1 MARTRMEFAVRV
13 KDEASHNLQRVSRE
27 VDGLTDALKA
37 LGGGLISIATVA
49 EIARLADT
57 YRLVSNRLRIVT
69 SSTAE
74 LNTIQDELI
83 DLSNRTRS
91 SFTATADLYS
101 RVARSSRNL
110 GLSQQDLLD
119 FTETVSKSIRI
130 SGSTAQEAAAGV
142 IQFGQALASSR
153 LSGDELRSV
162 LEQMPRLA
170 RAIAEGMGVGIGRL
184 REMGETGELTAD
196 RVIAAI
202 NKVAPEIATEF
213 DQLAPLVSE
222 ALTTVESSFT
232 AIIGEFDE
240 FYGVSVIVA
249 NAIIDVRDQ
258 VLVLA
263 RIFLGAAKEGDQ
275 LSDST
280 QKIAIAMVV
289 AAGSVGL
296 LATSLKETLMAAFTN
311 VGTAIGGFVAQL
323 GALAKG
329 DFEGAK
335 GIFAEWT
342 GDIKEGFIKDF
353 SDLNAELTMQMTN
366 TMETIGKLLGEIT
379 VPTRDAFDLSI
390 APAKNIELTKQQ
402 LIALAK
408 AQKEAEKVWR
418 STRTEVEEFILSMQE
433 LRDLREQFPEIIDPE
448 TFERAAQALQDDMF
462 PALDNLKEQWD
473 GTAEFMKNVAERAA
487 QNIQDAFA
495 DFLFDPFEDGIQGM
509 LLGFLNA
516 LREMLAQALSFQI
529 LTGIPGVGDFLGL
542 TAKRAAGGPVF
553 AGQPVLVGERGP
565 ELFIP
570 GASGNIRSNAALS
583 GDKMGGGG
591 HQFVTNID
599 ARGADPGLIARL
611 PEIMEQRDRKLM
623 LKVKQYFETGGIRL

>member
-1 MARTRMEFAVRV
+1 MARNRIEFAVRV

-27 VDGLTDALKA
+27 VDGLTDSLKA
-37 LGGGLISIATVA
+37 LGAGFISVATIG

-74 LNTIQDELI
+74 LNTIQNELI

-91 SFTATADLYS
+91 SFTATSDLYS

-184 REMGETGELTAD
+184 REMGEQGELTAD
-196 RVIAAI
+196 RVIDAI
-202 NKVAPEIATEF
+202 NKVAPEIASEF
-213 DQLAPLVSE
+213 DELAPLVSE
-222 ALTTVESSFT
+222 ALTTVESSLT
-232 AIIGEFDE
+232 AIVGELDE
-240 FYGVSVIVA
+240 FYGVSVVVA
-249 NAIIDVRDQ
+249 NAIITVRDE
-258 VLVLA
+258 VLELA

-289 AAGSVGL
+289 AAGSVGI
-296 LATSLKETLMAAFTN
+296 LATSLKETLSAAFNN
-311 VGTAIGGFVAQL
+311 VGTAIGGFAAQIV
-323 GALAKG
+323 ALAKG
-329 DFEGAK
+329 DFEGSK
-335 GIFAEWT
+335 EIFAEWT

-353 SDLNAELTMQMTN
+353 SELNDELAMQMTN
-366 TMETIGKLLGEIT
+366 TMETIGKIIGEFP
-379 VPTRDAFDLSI
+379 VEQRDPFDLSDR
-390 APAKNIELTKQQ
+390 PAKGIMITKQE
-402 LIALAK
+402 LIALAQ

-433 LRDLREQFPEIIDPE
+433 LRDLREKFPDIIDPE
-448 TFERAAQALQDDMF
+448 TFERAAKALQDDMF

-495 DFLFDPFEDGIQGM
+495 DFLFDPFDDGIRGM
-509 LLGFLNA
+509 LEGFLTA
-516 LREMLAQALSFQI
+516 LRRMLAEALSFQI

-542 TAKRAAGGPVF
+542 TKRAAGGPVF

-570 GASGNIRSNAALS
+570 GASGTVRSNAALS
-583 GDKMGGGG
+583 GDKMGSSGM
-591 HQFVTNID
+591 QFVTNID

-611 PEIMEQRDRKLM
+611 PAMMEQRDKKLL
-623 LKVKQYFETGGIRL
+623 LKVKEYIETGGIRI

>member
-1 MARTRMEFAVRV
+1 MARNRIEFAVRV

-27 VDGLTDALKA
+27 VDGLTDSLKA
-37 LGGGLISIATVA
+37 LGAGFISVATIG

-74 LNTIQDELI
+74 LNTIQNELI

-91 SFTATADLYS
+91 SFTATSDLYS

-184 REMGETGELTAD
+184 REMGEQGELTAD
-196 RVIAAI
+196 RVIDAI
-202 NKVAPEIATEF
+202 NKVAPEIASEF
-213 DQLAPLVSE
+213 DELAPLVSE
-222 ALTTVESSFT
+222 ALTTVESSLT
-232 AIIGEFDE
+232 AIVGELDE
-240 FYGVSVIVA
+240 FYGVSVVVA
-249 NAIIDVRDQ
+249 NAIITVRDE
-258 VLVLA
+258 VLELA

-289 AAGSVGL
+289 AAGSVGI
-296 LATSLKETLMAAFTN
+296 LATSLKETLSAAFNN
-311 VGTAIGGFVAQL
+311 VGTAIGGFAAQIV
-323 GALAKG
+323 ALAKG
-329 DFEGAK
+329 DFEGSK
-335 GIFAEWT
+335 EIFAEWT

-353 SDLNAELTMQMTN
+353 SELNDELAMQMTN
-366 TMETIGKLLGEIT
+366 TMETIGKIIGEFP
-379 VPTRDAFDLSI
+379 VEQRDPFDLSDR
-390 APAKNIELTKQQ
+390 PAKGIMITKQE
-402 LIALAK
+402 LIALAN

-433 LRDLREQFPEIIDPE
+433 LRDLREKFPDIIDPE
-448 TFERAAQALQDDMF
+448 TFERAAKALQDDMF

-495 DFLFDPFEDGIQGM
+495 DFLFDPFDDGIRGM
-509 LLGFLNA
+509 LEGFLTA
-516 LREMLAQALSFQI
+516 LRRMLAEALSFQI

-542 TAKRAAGGPVF
+542 TKRAAGGPVF

-570 GASGNIRSNAALS
+570 GASGTVRSNAALS
-583 GDKMGGGG
+583 GDKMGSSGM
-591 HQFVTNID
+591 QFVTNID

-611 PEIMEQRDRKLM
+611 PAMMEQRDKKLL
-623 LKVKQYFETGGIRL
+623 LKVKEYIETGGIRI

>member
-1 MARTRMEFAVRV
+1 MARNRIEFAVRV

-27 VDGLTDALKA
+27 VDGLTDSLKA
-37 LGGGLISIATVA
+37 LGAGFISVATIG

-74 LNTIQDELI
+74 LNTIQNELI

-91 SFTATADLYS
+91 SFTATSDLYS

-184 REMGETGELTAD
+184 REMGEQGELTAD
-196 RVIAAI
+196 RVIDAI
-202 NKVAPEIATEF
+202 NKVAPEIASEF
-213 DQLAPLVSE
+213 DELAPLVSE
-222 ALTTVESSFT
+222 ALTTVESSLT
-232 AIIGEFDE
+232 AIVGELDE
-240 FYGVSVIVA
+240 FYGVSVVVA
-249 NAIIDVRDQ
+249 NAIITVRDE
-258 VLVLA
+258 VLELA

-275 LSDST
+275 LSDAT

-289 AAGSVGL
+289 AAGSVGI
-296 LATSLKETLMAAFTN
+296 LATSLKETLSAAFNN
-311 VGTAIGGFVAQL
+311 VGTAIGGFAAQIV
-323 GALAKG
+323 ALAKG
-329 DFEGAK
+329 DFEGSK
-335 GIFAEWT
+335 EIFAEWT
-342 GDIKEGFIKDF
+342 ADIKEGFIKDF
-353 SDLNAELTMQMTN
+353 SELNDELAMQMTN
-366 TMETIGKLLGEIT
+366 TMETIGKIIGEFP
-379 VPTRDAFDLSI
+379 VEQRDPFDLSDR
-390 APAKNIELTKQQ
+390 PAKGIMITKQE

-433 LRDLREQFPEIIDPE
+433 LRDLKEKFPDIIDPE
-448 TFERAAQALQDDMF
+448 TFERAAKALQDDMF

-495 DFLFDPFEDGIQGM
+495 DFLFDPFDDGIRGM
-509 LLGFLNA
+509 LEGFLTA
-516 LREMLAQALSFQI
+516 LRRMLAEALSFQI

-542 TAKRAAGGPVF
+542 TKRAAGGPVF

-570 GASGNIRSNAALS
+570 GASGTVRSNAALS
-583 GDKMGGGG
+583 GDKMGSSGM
-591 HQFVTNID
+591 QFVTNID

-611 PEIMEQRDRKLM
+611 PAMMEQRDKKLL
-623 LKVKQYFETGGIRL
+623 LKVKEYIETGGIRI

>member
-1 MARTRMEFAVRV
+1 MARNRIEFAVRV

-27 VDGLTDALKA
+27 VDGLTDSLKA
-37 LGGGLISIATVA
+37 LGAGFISVATIG

-74 LNTIQDELI
+74 LNTIQNELI

-91 SFTATADLYS
+91 SFTATSDLYS

-184 REMGETGELTAD
+184 REMGEQGELTAD
-196 RVIAAI
+196 RVIDAI
-202 NKVAPEIATEF
+202 NKVAPEIASEF
-213 DQLAPLVSE
+213 DELAPLVSE
-222 ALTTVESSFT
+222 ALTTVESSLT
-232 AIIGEFDE
+232 AIVGELDE
-240 FYGVSVIVA
+240 FYGVSVVVA
-249 NAIIDVRDQ
+249 NAIITVRDE
-258 VLVLA
+258 VLELA

-275 LSDST
+275 LSDAT

-289 AAGSVGL
+289 AAGSVGI
-296 LATSLKETLMAAFTN
+296 LATSLKETLSAAFNN
-311 VGTAIGGFVAQL
+311 VGTAIGGFAAQIV
-323 GALAKG
+323 ALAKG
-329 DFEGAK
+329 DFEGSKA
-335 GIFAEWT
+335 IFAEWT

-353 SDLNAELTMQMTN
+353 SELNDELAMQMTN
-366 TMETIGKLLGEIT
+366 TMETIGKIIGEFP
-379 VPTRDAFDLSI
+379 VEQRDPFDLSDR
-390 APAKNIELTKQQ
+390 PAKGIMITKQE
-402 LIALAK
+402 LIALAQ

-433 LRDLREQFPEIIDPE
+433 LRDLREKFPDIIDPE
-448 TFERAAQALQDDMF
+448 TFERAAKALQDDMF

-495 DFLFDPFEDGIQGM
+495 DFLFDPFDDGIRGM
-509 LLGFLNA
+509 LEGFLTA
-516 LREMLAQALSFQI
+516 LRRMLAEALSFQI

-542 TAKRAAGGPVF
+542 TKRAAGGPVF

-570 GASGNIRSNAALS
+570 GASGTVRSNAALS
-583 GDKMGGGG
+583 GDKMGSSGM
-591 HQFVTNID
+591 QFVTNID

-611 PEIMEQRDRKLM
+611 PAMMEQRDKKLL
-623 LKVKQYFETGGIRL
+623 LKVKEYIETGGIRI

>member
-1 MARTRMEFAVRV
+1 MARNRIEFAVRV

-27 VDGLTDALKA
+27 VDGLTDSLKA
-37 LGGGLISIATVA
+37 LGAGFISVATIG

-74 LNTIQDELI
+74 LNTIQNELI

-91 SFTATADLYS
+91 SFTATSDLYS

-184 REMGETGELTAD
+184 REMGEQGELTAD
-196 RVIAAI
+196 RVIDAI
-202 NKVAPEIATEF
+202 NKVAPEIASEF
-213 DQLAPLVSE
+213 DELAPLVSE
-222 ALTTVESSFT
+222 ALTTVESSLT
-232 AIIGEFDE
+232 AIVGELDE
-240 FYGVSVIVA
+240 FYGVSVVVA
-249 NAIIDVRDQ
+249 NAIITVRDE
-258 VLVLA
+258 VLELA

-275 LSDST
+275 LSDAT

-289 AAGSVGL
+289 AAGSVGI
-296 LATSLKETLMAAFTN
+296 LATSLKETLSAAFNN
-311 VGTAIGGFVAQL
+311 VGTAIGGFAAQIV
-323 GALAKG
+323 ALAKG
-329 DFEGAK
+329 DFEGSK
-335 GIFAEWT
+335 EIFAEWT

-353 SDLNAELTMQMTN
+353 SELNDELAMQMTN
-366 TMETIGKLLGEIT
+366 TMETIGKIIGEFP
-379 VPTRDAFDLSI
+379 VEQRDPFDLSDR
-390 APAKNIELTKQQ
+390 PAKGIMITKQE
-402 LIALAK
+402 LIALAQ

-433 LRDLREQFPEIIDPE
+433 LRDLREKFPDIIDPE
-448 TFERAAQALQDDMF
+448 TFERAAKALQDDMF

-495 DFLFDPFEDGIQGM
+495 DFLFDPFDDGIRGM
-509 LLGFLNA
+509 LEGFLTA
-516 LREMLAQALSFQI
+516 LRRMLAEALSFQI

-542 TAKRAAGGPVF
+542 TKRAAGGPVF

-570 GASGNIRSNAALS
+570 GASGTVRSNAALS
-583 GDKMGGGG
+583 GDKMGSSGM
-591 HQFVTNID
+591 QFVTNID

-611 PEIMEQRDRKLM
+611 PAMMEQRDKKLL
-623 LKVKQYFETGGIRL
+623 LKVKEYIETGGIRI